1 MWWWWCLAVAWLTTA
16 LSLAAEESATTLAA
30 AGGEWRC
37 PEIEAT
43 AALSCGCDLPHTL
56 RCAGDRL
63 SLDSVA
69 RHLRDLSPAASVSLL
84 DCTVQNLTQLAG
96 PLLQGVML
104 HGLVISSGELRQV
117 KSDVFTG
124 LATPLQALGL
134 PNNLLDAIPT
144 NALSVLKS
152 LDRLDLS
159 HNKIV
164 RIENSSFE
172 GMSSITFLDISD
184 NVLKY
189 VSPDA
194 FVQLPLLRILRL
206 QGNRLGVG
214 VISALQGFRALE
226 ELDLSGNSLAGP
238 LGPTTLP
245 RLPSLKVLSLAHNQL
260 SSVSKGAL
268 AGLDQ
273 LRSLSLH
280 HNQIDVLEDHAFRA
294 VGTLNQLDL
303 AHNRMV
309 AVSGASLAHLTNL
322 AKLDVAHNFLRAL
335 TSDLILPLK
344 SLRELK
350 LDDNDISMVASD
362 ALLSSPK
369 LIRLT
374 LSDNPLNCD
383 CSLSQFAHWLGN
395 VSSLPAADKATA
407 VCATPPQLENGLV
420 QELSATDLV
429 CGDVSEA
436 IAAPSEGPL
445 ATPMPVSG
453 TRVVLRGFQYDGIK
467 VSLLWSV
474 EANSATYS
482 CDALFIYEELGVNE
496 ILLES
501 NPLQCD
507 STQLVDPRSL
517 SLALPATDLQ
527 PGHRYRYCV
536 VLLEGKGG
544 RDDSAL
550 VLGCSEVIPLVPT
563 AKSRAQP
570 IPGRTHIANVD
581 ANLTALGTMAIAI
594 QLWSDQT
601 EPHCILTVSIFVEG
615 TLVAQRHINCSIP
628 WAVVH
633 GLPNG
638 PYQVCATL
646 GDFPPTE
653 PKTKCVTVLQALEP
667 HHTLLSRVLIVTLF
681 ILSGLLLIAVYHT
694 VRKILKRPKEIRTH
708 QCFLPVTQPEEQH
721 SRYVK
726 LQATTKL

>member
-1 MWWWWCLAVAWLTTA
+1 MLGWWLWCLVAVAWLGVLGA
-16 LSLAAEESATTLAA
+16 DAEAGAEAVEWQCPMVEAA
-30 AGGEWRC
+30 AC
-37 PEIEAT
+37 
-43 AALSCGCDLPHTL
+43 SCDLPHTL
-56 RCAGDRL
+56 RCAGDRP
-63 SLDSVA
+63 SLDLVA
-69 RHLRDLSPAASVSLL
+69 SRLRQLSAAASVSLL

-96 PLLQGVML
+96 PFLQGVML

-134 PNNLLDAIPT
+134 PNNLLDAIPSG
-144 NALSVLKS
+144 ALSALKS

-172 GMSSITFLDISD
+172 GMSSITFLDMSD

-245 RLPSLKVLSLAHNQL
+245 RLPSLHVLSLAHNQL

-294 VGTLNQLDL
+294 VGTLTQLDL
-303 AHNRMV
+303 SHNRMV
-309 AVSGASLAHLTNL
+309 AVSGASLAHLTRL

-344 SLRELK
+344 SLQELK

-369 LIRLT
+369 LNRLT

-420 QELSATDLV
+420 QELTATDLV
-429 CGDVSEA
+429 CGDLGDPV
-436 IAAPSEGPL
+436 PSPAEGPL

-453 TRVVLRGFQYDGIK
+453 TRVVLRAFQYDGIK

-474 EANSATYS
+474 DANSATYS

-563 AKSRAQP
+563 SKSRAQP

-601 EPHCILTVSIFVEG
+601 EPHCILTLSIFVEG
-615 TLVAQRHINCSIP
+615 NLVAQRHVNCSIP

-633 GLPNG
+633 GLPKG

-653 PKTKCVTVLQALEP
+653 PKTKCVTVRQASTEP
-667 HHTLLSRVLIVTLF
+667 HHTLLNRVLIVSLF

-694 VRKILKRPKEIRTH
+694 IRKILKRPKEIRTH